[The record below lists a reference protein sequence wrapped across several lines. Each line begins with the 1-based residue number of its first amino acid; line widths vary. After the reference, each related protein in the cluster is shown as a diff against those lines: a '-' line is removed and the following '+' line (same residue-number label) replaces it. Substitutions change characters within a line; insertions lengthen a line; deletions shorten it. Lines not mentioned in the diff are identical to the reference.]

1 MCSYSAFISSF
12 QKMLF
17 QLLQILN
24 NVILKQKREF
34 EKKTGFENHHQFVFI
49 KIFYIYNVH
58 YLLYCNAIKEK
69 FS

>member
-34 EKKTGFENHHQFVFI
+34 EKKNRIWKSSSVCIH
-49 KIFYIYNVH
+49 
-58 YLLYCNAIKEK
+58 
-69 FS
+69 